1 MSLKTFF
8 QTLNVFREC
17 KRNRLPL
24 RQCPSFLFLIMGLI
38 IIAVILITYYIGI
51 NYIAVE
57 MLILILGISTV
68 VLLIVAHT
76 ITASFERVA
85 QANRMKSEFVSIVS
99 HQLRTPLSSLR
110 WSLNLLQGKRLGEL
124 NEKQKEYLEVIK
136 ESNLR
141 MIGLVNDLLNVNRIE
156 EGRFSV
162 KPELFSLEELVES
175 VIQELTPLAKEKQVE
190 LKFTEKD
197 HFSKV
202 YADPQRT
209 RMVVQN
215 LIDNAI
221 KYSKE
226 ETSQKWVKVSLVNE
240 DGSIKF
246 VVEDNGI
253 GIPASMQ
260 KQVFGK
266 FFRGRKLIKQKVEGT
281 GLGLFIAK
289 GIIEI
294 SGGEIDFKSREGKGS
309 TFWFRLPI
317 RKKIKEKKVNK

>member
-1 MSLKTFF
+1 MSLRTLF
-8 QTLNVFREC
+8 QTLNVSREC
-17 KRNRLPL
+17 KQNHLPL
-24 RQCPSFLFLIMGLI
+24 RQCPSFLFLVMGVI

-51 NYIAVE
+51 HYVAVE
-57 MLILILGISTV
+57 MLILILGISTIT
-68 VLLIVAHT
+68 LLIVAHT

-110 WSLNLLQGKRLGEL
+110 WSLNLLQGKRIGEL
-124 NEKQKEYLEVIK
+124 NKKQKEYLEVIK
-136 ESNLR
+136 QSNLR
-141 MIGLVNDLLNVNRIE
+141 MIELVNDLLNVNRIE
-156 EGRFSV
+156 EGRFSI
-162 KPELFSLEELVES
+162 KPKIFSLEELVES
-175 VIQELTPLAKEKQVE
+175 VIQELTPLAEEKEVE
-190 LKFTEKD
+190 LMFTKKD
-197 HFSKV
+197 HFSKIH
-202 YADPQRT
+202 ADPQRI

-226 ETSQKWVKVSLVNE
+226 KAEHKWVKISLINE
-240 DGSIKF
+240 NGSLKF
-246 VVEDNGI
+246 EVKDNGI

-266 FFRGRKLIKQKVEGT
+266 FFRGKRLTKQKVEGT

-294 SGGEIDFKSREGKGS
+294 SGGKINFESKEGKGS
-309 TFWFRLPI
+309 TFWFRLPTH
-317 RKKIKEKKVNK
+317 KKRTKLNK